1 MRNEMIIA
9 FDVAYNENFA
19 HVAGVVFENW
29 MSPKAAQTYTL
40 KVQEI
45 AEYESGQFYKR
56 ELPCLLALLQE
67 VKEPIEI
74 IVIDGYV
81 TLGEDQHHGLGQYLY
96 EALDCKIPVI
106 GVAKNEFK
114 GTPKYCEILRG
125 QSQKP
130 LYVTAIGI
138 DLDVAKNHV
147 ENMYGKFRIPELLKE
162 VDRLSRAIP

>member
-1 MRNEMIIA
+1 MIIVL
-9 FDVAYNENFA
+9 DVAYTESSA
-19 HVAGVVFENW
+19 HVAGVVFEDWTSNEAIQDYAL
-29 MSPKAAQTYTL
+29 SIYDF
-40 KVQEI
+40 

-56 ELPCLLALLQE
+56 ELPCLLALLKE
-67 VKEPIEI
+67 VKESID
-74 IVIDGYV
+74 VVLIDGYV
-81 TLGEDQHHGLGQYLY
+81 TLDEDQRKGLGLYLY

-106 GVAKNEFK
+106 GVAKNRFK

-147 ENMYGKFRIPELLKE
+147 KNMYGKFRIPELLKD
-162 VDRLSRAIP
+162 VDQLSRTILQ